1 MSRKVFISFLG
12 TNNYTECVYSH
23 NLTRSPVVKFVQT
36 ASTGLCCKDWIDD
49 DSVLIFTTEE
59 ALKNWELLKEECKL
73 HIPVKNVMIPSG
85 KNEKEIWE
93 IFQVMYDALQ
103 PDDQLYMD
111 ITHSFRSIPLL
122 ASSLLQYA
130 KFLKNIS
137 VKAIYYGAF
146 ETLGNPRDI
155 LERIPDP
162 KDRIAP
168 VFDLTAFSEIQD
180 WSVAANDFI
189 GFGNTARL
197 NRLINDDIRP
207 VLIET
212 EGKDHI
218 ASTLRDLNR
227 NINMLSLNIR
237 TNRGR
242 ELIKGKESA
251 EIIKTLG
258 KIKQDLIKP
267 LNPILEDIQKSVK
280 GICKGENKKENML
293 AVVRWC
299 IDKQLIQEGFTIL
312 QEGIIS
318 YLIDGDYQNRDKREF
333 TSGFLNCYNCYN
345 NSRKIFDRN
354 RFGLNDD
361 EKDSL
366 EEYLNS
372 LPQLREWSSVYC
384 QITDIRNDINH
395 AGLNKQSLSANDFKR
410 KLEELYERTEKLLP
424 HAD

>member
-1 MSRKVFISFLG
+1 MARKVFISFLG
-12 TNNYTECVYSH
+12 TNNYTECVYSC
-23 NLTRSPVVKFVQT
+23 NSTLSPVVKFVQT
-36 ASTGLCCKDWIDD
+36 ASTGLCCKDWTDND
-49 DSVLIFTTEE
+49 RVLIFTTGE

-73 HIPVKNVMIPSG
+73 HISMENVMIPSG

-93 IFQVMYDALQ
+93 IFQVMYDTLQ

-155 LERIPDP
+155 SERIPDP

-197 NRLINDDIRP
+197 NRLINDDIKP
-207 VLIET
+207 VLSET
-212 EGKDHI
+212 KGTDNI

-237 TNRGR
+237 TNRGM
-242 ELIKGKESA
+242 ELIRGKESA

-280 GICKGENKKENML
+280 SIYKGENKKENML

-318 YLIDGDYQNRDKREF
+318 YLIDDDYKNKNKREF
-333 TSGFLNCYNCYN
+333 TSGFLNCYSHKN
-345 NSRKIFDRN
+345 KFDRN
-354 RFGLNDD
+354 RFGLDNN

-366 EEYLNS
+366 EEHLNY
-372 LPQLREWSSVYC
+372 LPQLREWSLVYC

-395 AGLNKQSLSANDFKR
+395 AGLNKKSLPADDFEK
-410 KLEELYERTEKLLP
+410 KLRRLYEQTEKLLLP
-424 HAD
+424 C